1 MGEGGGEVKLK
12 RSQLVFSGSL
22 RYVRRMATATV
33 TSKRQITLPAEM
45 CRELRIVPGTKID
58 FVKNSAGETVI
69 RPKTGDIRR
78 LRGILKHDGPPITI
92 EEMNE
97 AIGEAVVEEYLRSV
111 S

>member
-1 MGEGGGEVKLK
+1 
-12 RSQLVFSGSL
+12 
-22 RYVRRMATATV
+22 MATATV

-78 LRGILKHDGPPITI
+78 LRGIVKYDGPPVSLA
-92 EEMNE
+92 ELEE
-97 AIGEAVVEEYLRSV
+97 AIGDAVAEDYLRSV